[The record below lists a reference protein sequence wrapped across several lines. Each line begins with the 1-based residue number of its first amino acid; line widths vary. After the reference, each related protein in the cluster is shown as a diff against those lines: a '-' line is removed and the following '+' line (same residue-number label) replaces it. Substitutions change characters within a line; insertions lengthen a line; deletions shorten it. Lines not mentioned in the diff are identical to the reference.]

1 MTVRHHYL
9 LSVVLAAS
17 GTLAGAAP
25 TELPRLFAIGR
36 NVNGEACT
44 AQANLNDPGLDDRA
58 FDRSYALNC
67 GSATAS
73 RSVGSVRV
81 ISDSQPARD
90 AVEKTRECAAV
101 QKVMLKGIGQAD
113 ARLCNDKTLGIRTV
127 ALEFTQG
134 RRTYIGNSALSL
146 AGPLE
151 QALAIASGKTSLSQ
165 DSGALVQ
172 SSIDV
177 KSLPQLADGGSDLGD
192 DLAFNPRNALQ
203 QGIRFNVQGL
213 HVEASRV
220 LNDAIS
226 RTSESDLGELRGELE
241 LEAGLADSNIGF
253 FESAGAHF
261 NRGSELLA
269 NDADGVLL
277 RKISTYRALDEL
289 NQRNFPE
296 VVARLQRIDTGGTNS
311 AMPLSDP
318 VIIAALNQGSGSQGR
333 AASAIGATGT
343 SALTQVVINAQIN
356 WARSA
361 AMLLMNDV
369 AGSEAAL
376 AQSRREFAVIA
387 SGGVEQTQTRWLEA
401 RIERQ
406 AGRIAARKHDWA
418 GSLAAFDA
426 SLKALRTAQSLG
438 GAGSGP
444 ELVETQLERADILA
458 RQGGDIGNVVRE
470 YGSAVDAIMDSGL
483 AGKIKPSALEPY
495 LAIISGGTKGST
507 DPESVERYFRAV
519 QTVGEP
525 AIARQVAQLQSVV
538 SSDSGLA
545 AQIRERADLSQEL
558 TALRYQITQRAAGVD
573 VAALETRRKTLEVRF
588 RALDDALAANER
600 YRTTDDRPA
609 TVAEIQSILGENE
622 VFFKL
627 TTAKSRAFGIIIG
640 KHDSIAYQ
648 LATPVDRVMKT
659 AAAVRQSID
668 GAANDSRGLRE
679 FRVGGAYSL
688 FQMVA
693 GPAPDRLANAARII
707 VDPSGPL
714 QRLPIGA
721 LVVDINS
728 AKQFAARPKGSAQ
741 DYSRIAFLA
750 ARAEISTALSPRSFI
765 TVRGFSPSRAPHAF
779 LGLGSHLTP
788 SYAQLASFGYR
799 RTNFGCLFNTAN
811 ITDSYNRAHPINR
824 VEIERAAVA
833 IGEPGAK
840 EITGAE
846 FNDTD
851 VEART
856 DLNQYEVLHFATH
869 GLQEGQWASCLKA
882 PPALVTSL
890 GSGNSD
896 GLLSFDEIAQLN
908 LDANLVFLS
917 ACNTESGITDEDLA
931 RLSGKEE
938 KGASLEG
945 LVRAFLAAKAR
956 AVVAT
961 YWEASESEG
970 TNQLIETFY
979 NIGRTQ
985 SIGAAMR
992 DGQRLLIADPRYSH
1006 PFYWAPYFIVGDAG
1020 KSMLSRQTASAQ

>member
-1 MTVRHHYL
+1 MTLRFYQYMVAGWAV
-9 LSVVLAAS
+9 SATLAA
-17 GTLAGAAP
+17 AAP

-44 AQANLNDPGLDDRA
+44 AQSNINDPGLYDRA

-81 ISDSQPARD
+81 VSNSAIARD
-90 AVEKTRECAAV
+90 TVEKTLECAAP
-101 QKVMLKGIGQAD
+101 QQVMLKGIGKAD
-113 ARLCNDKTLGIRTV
+113 ARMCNDKTLGIRTI
-127 ALEFTQG
+127 ALRFTKG
-134 RRTYIGNSALSL
+134 SRTYIGNSALSL

-151 QALAIASGKTSLSQ
+151 NALGIASGAVPVSA
-165 DSGALVQ
+165 DSGALIKPSV
-172 SSIDV
+172 DA
-177 KSLPQLADGGSDLGD
+177 KTLPQLADGQSGSGD

-226 RTSESDLGELRGELE
+226 RLVETDATDLRGELE

-253 FESAGAHF
+253 FESASAHF
-261 NRGSELLA
+261 KRGAELLA
-269 NDADGVLL
+269 TDADPVLL
-277 RKISTYRALDEL
+277 RKMGTYRALDEL

-296 VVARLQRIDTGGTNS
+296 VVNRLRQIDTGGANS
-311 AMPLSDP
+311 TMPLSDP
-318 VIIAALNQGSGSQGR
+318 VIIAALNQGANAQGR
-333 AASAIGATGT
+333 ASTAVGASST

-369 AGSEAAL
+369 TGAESAL
-376 AQSRREFAVIA
+376 NQARREFAVIA

-418 GSLAAFDA
+418 GSLASFDA
-426 SLKALRTAQSLG
+426 SLAALRAAQSLG

-444 ELVETQLERADILA
+444 ELIETQLERADILA
-458 RQGGDIGNVVRE
+458 RQGGDSANVIRE
-470 YGSAVDAIMDSGL
+470 YASAVDAIMESGL
-483 AGKIKPSALEPY
+483 SGKIKPSALEPY
-495 LAIISGGTKGST
+495 LALISGGTAGNT
-507 DPESVERYFRAV
+507 DPEAVERYFRAV
-519 QTVGEP
+519 QSVGEP
-525 AIARQVAQLQSVV
+525 AIARQVSQLQSVV
-538 SSDSGLA
+538 SADAGLA
-545 AQIRERADLSQEL
+545 AQIRERADLAQEL
-558 TALRYQITQRAAGVD
+558 TGLRYKIAQRAAGED
-573 VAALETRRKTLEVRF
+573 MAALEARRKALEDRF
-588 RALDDALAANER
+588 SKLDDALASNDR
-600 YRTTDDRPA
+600 FRITDDRPA
-609 TVAEIQSILGENE
+609 TVAEIQSILGNDE
-622 VFFKL
+622 VYFKL
-627 TTAKSRAFGIIIG
+627 TTAKSRGFGLIIG
-640 KHDSIAYQ
+640 KRESIAYQ
-648 LATPVDRVMKT
+648 LATPVDRIMKT
-659 AAAVRQSID
+659 SAAVRQSID
-668 GAANDSRGLRE
+668 GSVAGSRALRD
-679 FRVGGAYSL
+679 FRVGAANVL

-693 GPAPDRLANAARII
+693 GPAPERLASAARII
-707 VDPSGPL
+707 SDPSGPL
-714 QRLPIGA
+714 QRLPIGV
-721 LVVDINS
+721 LVVDANN
-728 AKQFAARPKGSAQ
+728 AKLFAARGKAAGQ
-741 DYSRIAFLA
+741 NYSQVAFLA
-750 ARAEISTALSPRSFI
+750 ERAEISTALSPRSFI
-765 TVRGFSPSRAPHAF
+765 TVRSFAPSQAPNMF
-779 LGLGSHLTP
+779 LGLGNHLTP
-788 SYAQLASFGYR
+788 SMAQLDAFGYR

-811 ITDSYNRAHPINR
+811 MTDSYERAHPISR
-824 VEIERAAVA
+824 EEIVRAASA
-833 IGEPGAK
+833 IGDPGAL

-846 FNDTD
+846 FNDTA

-869 GLQEGQWASCLKA
+869 GLQEGQWADCLKA

-890 GSGNSD
+890 GTGNSD
-896 GLLSFDEIAQLN
+896 GLMSFDEIAALK

-917 ACNTESGITDEDLA
+917 ACNTEAGVTDEDLA

-970 TNQLIETFY
+970 TNRLIETFY
-979 NIGRTQ
+979 TTGRTQ

-992 DGQRLLIADPRYSH
+992 DGQRLLISDAKYSH

-1020 KSMLSRQTASAQ
+1020 KSMLSPKVASAR